1 MHRLGRA
8 ERCKKPSTSRKPT
21 TSTDHNFLHTFPL
34 ADGGETGNH
43 HHHYH
48 YRCSAA
54 CRTKAYYEYRICL
67 KSGHTEAGLTM
78 SREDRSFFPFHSPHV
93 LVLILQ
99 HAVCERSPTSSV
111 VRHDGHKC
119 GLDPRSITINLHSPR
134 SRTPMCWCNPGNPI
148 YCL

>member
-48 YRCSAA
+48 YRCYAA

-78 SREDRSFFPFHSPHV
+78 SREDRSFHSPHLCPSCLTTE
-93 LVLILQ
+93 LVGDLSHTACWRIK
-99 HAVCERSPTSSV
+99 TSTW
-111 VRHDGHKC
+111 